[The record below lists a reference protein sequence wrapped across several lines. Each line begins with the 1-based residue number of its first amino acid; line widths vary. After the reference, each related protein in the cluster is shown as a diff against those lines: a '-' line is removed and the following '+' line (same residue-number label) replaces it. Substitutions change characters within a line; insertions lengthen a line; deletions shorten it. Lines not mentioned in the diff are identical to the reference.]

1 MASDGSSSVV
11 DRSSRPPSRRTAT
24 RLESLDT
31 CHSVVSSVCQ
41 ASSVNQSRRGPGST
55 AKVVRGRATGARS
68 VSGSGCERISDREL
82 HAGRQR
88 LRSQSGQHVGRSAAE
103 RRGRLEAAPDG
114 QVAAEP
120 LRAAA
125 SIASVSPGAAAARC
139 ASPPGAVHQH
149 VGRRS
154 GDRDPVQR
162 RGRHHEAAE
171 QALDGGRVLG
181 VADQPV
187 GQPERRPVGRPRR
200 GDAQVRVACRGPGP
214 AAAPALRSGR
224 RPARQPPSATKRT
237 TVPGCSSAGGVR
249 SRSHSDR
256 VVCPISCQPPG
267 PLRG

>member
-1 MASDGSSSVV
+1 MASDGSSSVL
-11 DRSSRPPSRRTAT
+11 DRSSRPPLEAYGDPVGVARHLPVGGQQRLPGVVGEPVPARPRQHRQGRTGSWDRGEIGVRQ
-24 RLESLDT
+24 RL
-31 CHSVVSSVCQ
+31 
-41 ASSVNQSRRGPGST
+41 A
-55 AKVVRGRATGARS
+55 
-68 VSGSGCERISDREL
+68 RISDREL

-103 RRGRLEAAPDG
+103 GRRRLEATPDG
-114 QVAAEP
+114 QVAAEALP
-120 LRAAA
+120 RGLDRQR
-125 SIASVSPGAAAARC
+125 VPGAQRQRGVRAHP
-139 ASPPGAVHQH
+139 SAVHQH

-162 RGRHHEAAE
+162 RAVTTRPPSRHSMAA
-171 QALDGGRVLG
+171 ASSGLPTSRLASRSAARSAAPDG
-181 VADQPV
+181 
-187 GQPERRPVGRPRR
+187 ETPRCAWPSA
-200 GDAQVRVACRGPGP
+200 AQVLQQRLRV
-214 AAAPALRSGR
+214 RSGR